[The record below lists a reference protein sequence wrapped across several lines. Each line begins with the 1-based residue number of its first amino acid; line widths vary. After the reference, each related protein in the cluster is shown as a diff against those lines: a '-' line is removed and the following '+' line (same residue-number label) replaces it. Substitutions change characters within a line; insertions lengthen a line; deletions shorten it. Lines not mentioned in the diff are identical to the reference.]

1 MLILIAAV
9 AALCSIA
16 GFGTFILLELDSEVF
31 YWSLTLEAGSDTQ
44 LLTDAAPQ
52 HAATRHAAARR
63 TSTQRT
69 GGVNG
74 VLDSA

>member
-31 YWSLTLEAGSDTQ
+31 YWSLTQRRD
-44 LLTDAAPQ
+44 LT
-52 HAATRHAAARR
+52 RN
-63 TSTQRT
+63 S
-69 GGVNG
+69 
-74 VLDSA
+74 